1 MWSVPIGDDGT
12 HENTMTAHTDTD
24 IEAVPD
30 IEMNRLFQS
39 AGVVLCSRNK
49 IRSALNSPAKQEKSL
64 REAEP
69 REAKSKQL
77 ECLQCKRSTQA
88 N

>member
-1 MWSVPIGDDGT
+1 MVRTHWGDGT

-24 IEAVPD
+24 IKSVPD

-39 AGVVLCSRNK
+39 AGVVLCSQNK
-49 IRSALNSPAKQEKSL
+49 IRSALNSPAKQERSL

-69 REAKSKQL
+69 QEGKSKHL
-77 ECLQCKRSTQA
+77 ECLQCKTSTRA